1 MSLYRVHS
9 GTENAFQAGE
19 GGILLSMPWD
29 INRQQQLSANPVGT
43 TLAHRCKNG
52 GIWGSWIPIANAT
65 PPQEFDL
72 PLASGFTNADVGI
85 KSRYSKDQMGQ
96 VFVDLAVSGSI
107 NANTITTIA
116 TLPEGFRPSYI
127 AHSVA
132 YRYTGQLPS
141 IGLWVSVDGT
151 VSCFSPE
158 SIEGL
163 AGQILFIAAS

>member
-1 MSLYRVHS
+1 MFGEDFVEGMPTNDRVWWLIWHVTSGVWAVSASTNRVWRAEFTNNFLYAWREV
-9 GTENAFQAGE
+9 AFC
-19 GGILLSMPWD
+19 D
-29 INRQQQLSANPVGT
+29 
-43 TLAHRCKNG
+43 K
-52 GIWGSWIPIANAT
+52 
-65 PPQEFDL
+65 PQEFDL
-72 PLASGFTNADVGI
+72 PLASGFTNADAGI

-116 TLPEGFRPSYI
+116 TLPAGFRPSYI

-158 SIEGL
+158 NIEGL

>member
-1 MSLYRVHS
+1 
-9 GTENAFQAGE
+9 
-19 GGILLSMPWD
+19 MPWD